1 MFKKYAFIVALLSS
15 FVLTNISYADC
26 TDEEIDA
33 KARFII
39 DKTIMGQISSSDMD
53 DIVSQADEAALLAY
67 AGKLNEACQKYD
79 DSIVRYN
86 LNK

>member
-1 MFKKYAFIVALLSS
+1 MKKIIFITMLLATTG
-15 FVLTNISYADC
+15 LAHISYADC

-39 DKTIMGQISSSDMD
+39 DRTIMGQISSSDMD
-53 DIVSQADEAALLAY
+53 DIVNQADEAALLAY

-79 DSIVRYN
+79 DIIVRYN